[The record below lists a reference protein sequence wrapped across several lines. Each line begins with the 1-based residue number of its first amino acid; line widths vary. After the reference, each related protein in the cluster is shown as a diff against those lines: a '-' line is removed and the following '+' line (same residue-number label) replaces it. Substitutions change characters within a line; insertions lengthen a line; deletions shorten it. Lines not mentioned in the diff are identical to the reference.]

1 MAFYRFS
8 IPALFTYSRSNQR
21 LCLRHSTGFQQR
33 ETNLK
38 QQLSHCRVSGQR
50 WSGQRGGEQELR
62 GKKQSLNY
70 FDLWCDVNHR
80 VVNPFLANCYQHE
93 RFLPYS
99 SSVFNINF
107 QGQQRE
113 IALVPWVSLVASL
126 IKTALTALSHFAD
139 WGNRHTH
146 IHKHIH
152 TPSLIHSCVQ

>member
-1 MAFYRFS
+1 MTS
-8 IPALFTYSRSNQR
+8 IS
-21 LCLRHSTGFQQR
+21 
-33 ETNLK
+33 
-38 QQLSHCRVSGQR
+38 
-50 WSGQRGGEQELR
+50 
-62 GKKQSLNY
+62 
-70 FDLWCDVNHR
+70 DVMNHR

-146 IHKHIH
+146 IHKHIYTH
-152 TPSLIHSCVQ
+152 PLLFTAVCSNEGEKMGQSKWNREQAGVICSVTFWEDCVCICSLQEVWRSDLCSLKGINICLLH